1 MSQAFAYL
9 PPAPALPPKR
19 RRVRLLLIPVA
30 IAFLLIGVPGAVF
43 GYAQNQL
50 TQAQASEASGSYS
63 AALSQ
68 YQVVESIA
76 GNPVSGILLNELA
89 DKARVGSAETH
100 FLWGSQ
106 LKQQAHYADA
116 ETQLRAAAKSGIA
129 DWQTRANDGLADLFL
144 TWGQALVTD
153 QKFQQGIDRY
163 HQVAAFDPAG
173 NLAAKANAG
182 LATAYAGYALA
193 FTNAEPADYPSAVSW
208 YQDLVKMF
216 PDSPEAKQAQATLL
230 PQALFNAGLA
240 YAKNS
245 QYQQARDAMNQ
256 VVQKYAATSWAAQA
270 GAALQAPQTLTGK
283 LVVSGADP
291 TPIAHRLVRI
301 STKWRI
307 VRAHTYDDSGG
318 KIYGATTDANGVFT
332 VSMPPGQ
339 NYLITWWDPAR
350 STFVTT
356 FLSDNVPV
364 NQVTIE
370 PLQPAQTTVAST

>member
-1 MSQAFAYL
+1 MNQAFAYA
-9 PPAPALPPKR
+9 PPAPSPPPKR
-19 RRVRLLLIPVA
+19 RSLRLLLIPVA
-30 IAFLLIGVPGAVF
+30 IAFLLIGIPGAVF
-43 GYAQNQL
+43 GFAQNQL
-50 TQAQASEASGSYS
+50 TQAQASEAGGSYS
-63 AALSQ
+63 SALNQ
-68 YQVVESIA
+68 YQTVESVA

-89 DKARVGSAETH
+89 DKARAGSAETH

-116 ETQLRAAAKSGIA
+116 ETQLRAAVKSGIA

-144 TWGQALVTD
+144 TWGQALVAG
-153 QKFQQGIDRY
+153 QKFQQGIDTY

-173 NLAAKANAG
+173 NLGAKTNAG

-193 FTNAEPADYPSAVSW
+193 FTKADPADYPSAVSW
-208 YQDLVKMF
+208 YQDLVKTY

-230 PQALFNAGLA
+230 PQALFSAGQA
-240 YAKNS
+240 YLKNS
-245 QYQQARDAMNQ
+245 QYQQARDTMNQ
-256 VVQKYAATSWAAQA
+256 IVQKYPATAWAAQA
-270 GAALQAPQTLTGK
+270 NSALQAPQVLTGK
-283 LVVSGADP
+283 LVASSADP

-301 STKWRI
+301 STRWRI

-332 VSMPPGQ
+332 VTMPPGQ
-339 NYLITWWDPAR
+339 NYLITWWDPTR
-350 STFVTT
+350 KTFVTT

>member
-1 MSQAFAYL
+1 MSQAFAYA
-9 PPAPALPPKR
+9 PPSPALPPKR
-19 RRVRLLLIPVA
+19 RRVRLLLVPVA

-43 GYAQNQL
+43 GFAQNQL

-63 AALSQ
+63 AALSR
-68 YQVVESIA
+68 YQTVENIA
-76 GNPVSGILLNELA
+76 GNPVSGILLSELA

-100 FLWGSQ
+100 FLWGTQ

-116 ETQLRAAAKSGIA
+116 ETQLRDAVKSGIA

-144 TWGQALVTD
+144 TWGQALVTE
-153 QKFQQGIDRY
+153 QNFQQGIDKY
-163 HQVAAFDPAG
+163 HQVSSFDPAG
-173 NLAAKANAG
+173 NLAAKTNAG

-193 FTNAEPADYPSAVSW
+193 FTNAQPADYASAVSW

-216 PDSPEAKQAQATLL
+216 PDSPEAKQAQANLL

-240 YAKNS
+240 YVKGS
-245 QYQQARDAMNQ
+245 QYQQGRDAMNQ
-256 VVQKYAATSWAAQA
+256 VVQQYSATPWAAQA
-270 GAALQAPQTLTGK
+270 SAALQAPQTLTGK

-332 VSMPPGQ
+332 VTMPPGQ
-339 NYLITWWDPAR
+339 NYLVTWWDPAR